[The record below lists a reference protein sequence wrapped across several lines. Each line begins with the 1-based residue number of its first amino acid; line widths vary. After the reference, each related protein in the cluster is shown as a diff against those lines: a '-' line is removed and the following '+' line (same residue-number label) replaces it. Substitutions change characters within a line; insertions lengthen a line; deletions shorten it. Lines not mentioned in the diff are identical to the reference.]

1 MTETVNIL
9 VVDDEK
15 GIREGCRRILS
26 SEGYGV
32 DVAENGKAGLEMVR
46 GKPYDLILVDL
57 MMPVMGGLELMEQ
70 VRQIDPG
77 IILVV
82 ITGFA
87 TVETA
92 VEAMK
97 HGAYDYIP
105 KPFNPDQLLAV
116 LNRGLDKRRL
126 TIEKEK
132 LREERDQ
139 RLLEVASEKSKLHT
153 IVNSMADG
161 ILVINREHQLVLW
174 NPAVLKMLN
183 VTGRVDDSGVGMD
196 FQKAIR
202 QKDLIE
208 VISKAFSPDFSQ
220 YTIISEEVVLSGET
234 PKTLMV
240 NVAGVRDEKG
250 QNLGVVCTF
259 RDISGLKEVEEVKSQ
274 FVRMV
279 AHELRAPL
287 GAIEGYLNAYLTG
300 VAGTD
305 PQFNKQMLERAKL
318 RARSL
323 MDLVNDLLLFAKL
336 ETKKVVRKK
345 ELLDM
350 TEIIGNT
357 IELFKVQGSTK
368 DVSFASDIPEKLPL
382 IEADRAE
389 MEQLLTNL
397 VSNAMK
403 YNVKNGKVI
412 VRAVPDAHY
421 LSISVSDTGIGIEE
435 ECLPCIFDEFYRVQG
450 ESTRYTTGTGLGL
463 SIVKRIVE
471 SHFGRIEV
479 ESKIG
484 KGTTF
489 TVKLPLKQVN
499 GK

>member
-1 MTETVNIL
+1 MAEPVNIL

-26 SEGYGV
+26 SEGFNV
-32 DVAENGKAGLEMVR
+32 DTADNGKLGLE
-46 GKPYDLILVDL
+46 KTKENSYDLILVDL
-57 MMPVMGGLELMEQ
+57 MMPVMGGLEMMEQ
-70 VRQIDPG
+70 VKQIDPS
-77 IILVV
+77 IIFVV

-92 VEAMK
+92 VDAMK

-116 LNRGLDKRRL
+116 INRGLDKRRL

-139 RLLEVASEKSKLHT
+139 KLLEVASEKSKLHT

-161 ILVINREHQLVLW
+161 ILVINRERQLVLW

-183 VTGRVDDSGVGMD
+183 VTGRVDSGVGMD
-196 FQKAIR
+196 YQKAIR
-202 QKDLIE
+202 QKDLVE
-208 VISKAFSPDFSQ
+208 VINKAFSPDFSH
-220 YTIISEEVVLSGET
+220 YTIISEEVVLSGERQR
-234 PKTLMV
+234 TLMV
-240 NVAGVRDEKG
+240 IVAGVRDEKG
-250 QNLGVVCTF
+250 ENLGVVCTF
-259 RDISGLKEVEEVKSQ
+259 RDISSLKEVEEIKSQ

-279 AHELRAPL
+279 AHEIRAPL

-305 PQFNKQMLERAKL
+305 PQFNRQMLERAKL
-318 RARSL
+318 RAHSL

-336 ETKKVVRKK
+336 ESKKVVRKK
-345 ELLDM
+345 EFLDM
-350 TEIIGNT
+350 TEIIENT
-357 IELFKVQGSTK
+357 VELFKVQGSTK
-368 DVSFASDIPEKLPL
+368 DISFMVEIPKKLPR
-382 IEADRAE
+382 IEADRTE

-403 YNVKNGKVI
+403 YNVKNGKVT
-412 VRAVPDAHY
+412 VGAVPDGHY
-421 LSISVSDTGIGIEE
+421 LTMTVSDTGIGIDEKS
-435 ECLPCIFDEFYRVQG
+435 LPCIFDEFYRVQG
-450 ESTRYTTGTGLGL
+450 PNTRYTTGTGLGL

-471 SHFGRIEV
+471 SHFGEISVANEV
-479 ESKIG
+479 E
-484 KGTTF
+484 KGTVF
-489 TVKLPLKQVN
+489 TVRLPLKQVN
-499 GK
+499 EK

>member
-1 MTETVNIL
+1 MAEPINIL

-26 SEGYGV
+26 SEGYTV
-32 DVAENGKAGLEMVR
+32 DTAENGKLGLEKAK
-46 GKPYDLILVDL
+46 GNSYDLILVDL
-57 MMPVMGGLELMEQ
+57 MMPVMGGLEMMEQ

-77 IILVV
+77 IIFVV

-116 LNRGLDKRRL
+116 INRGLDKRRL

-139 RLLEVASEKSKLHT
+139 RLLEVAGEKSKLHT

-161 ILVINREHQLVLW
+161 ILVINRERQLALW
-174 NPAVLKMLN
+174 NPAVLKMFN
-183 VTGRVDDSGVGMD
+183 VTGKVDSGIGMD
-196 FQKAIR
+196 YRKALR
-202 QKDLIE
+202 QKDLVE
-208 VISKAFSPDFSQ
+208 VIDKAFSLDFSQ
-220 YTIISEEVVLSGET
+220 YTIISEEVILSGEA

-240 NVAGVRDEKG
+240 IVAGVRDEKG
-250 QNLGVVCTF
+250 ENLGVVCTF
-259 RDISGLKEVEEVKSQ
+259 RDISSLKEVEEVKSQ

-279 AHELRAPL
+279 AHEIRAPL

-305 PQFNKQMLERAKL
+305 PQFNRQMLERAKL
-318 RARSL
+318 RAQSL

-336 ETKKVVRKK
+336 ESKKVVRKK
-345 ELLDM
+345 EFLDM
-350 TEIIGNT
+350 TEIIEST
-357 IELFKVQGSTK
+357 VDLFKVQGSTK
-368 DVSFASDIPEKLPL
+368 DITFSVDIPKKLPL

-403 YNVKNGKVI
+403 YNVKNGKVM
-412 VRAVPDAHY
+412 VTAVPDGLY
-421 LSISVSDTGIGIEE
+421 LSIKVSDTGIGIDEE
-435 ECLPCIFDEFYRVQG
+435 SLPCVFDEFYRVSG
-450 ESTRYTTGTGLGL
+450 PNTRYTTGTGLGL

-471 SHFGRIEV
+471 SHFGEITV
-479 ESKIG
+479 ESKVE

-489 TVKLPLKQVN
+489 TIRLPLKQVN
-499 GK
+499 EE

>member
-1 MTETVNIL
+1 MAEPANIL
-9 VVDDEK
+9 IVDDEK

-26 SEGYGV
+26 SEGFSV
-32 DVAENGKAGLEMVR
+32 DTAENGKLGLDKAKENS
-46 GKPYDLILVDL
+46 YDLILVDL
-57 MMPVMGGLELMEQ
+57 MMPVMGGLEMMEQ
-70 VRQIDPG
+70 VKQIDPG

-92 VEAMK
+92 VDAMK

-105 KPFNPDQLLAV
+105 KPFNPDQLMAV
-116 LNRGLDKRRL
+116 INRGLDKRRL
-126 TIEKEK
+126 TIETEK

-183 VTGRVDDSGVGMD
+183 VTGRVDSGVGMD
-196 FQKAIR
+196 YQKAIR
-202 QKDLIE
+202 QKDLVE
-208 VISKAFSPDFSQ
+208 VINKAFSPDFSQ

-234 PKTLMV
+234 NKTLMV
-240 NVAGVRDEKG
+240 IVAGVRDEKG
-250 QNLGVVCTF
+250 ENLGVVCTF
-259 RDISGLKEVEEVKSQ
+259 RDISGLKEVEEIKSQ

-279 AHELRAPL
+279 AHEIRAPL

-305 PQFNKQMLERAKL
+305 PQFNRQMLERAKL
-318 RARSL
+318 RAHSL
-323 MDLVNDLLLFAKL
+323 MELVNDLLLFAKL
-336 ETKKVVRKK
+336 ESKKVVRKK
-345 ELLDM
+345 EFLDM
-350 TEIIGNT
+350 TEIIEST
-357 IELFKVQGSTK
+357 VELFKVQGSTK
-368 DVSFASDIPEKLPL
+368 DVTFSVDIPKELPK
-382 IEADRAE
+382 IEADRSE

-403 YNVKNGKVI
+403 YNVKKGQVMVK
-412 VRAVPDAHY
+412 AVPDGHY
-421 LSISVSDTGIGIEE
+421 LSISVSDTGIGIDEE
-435 ECLPCIFDEFYRVQG
+435 SLHCIFDEFYRVSG
-450 ESTRYTTGTGLGL
+450 PNTRYTTGTGLGL

-471 SHFGRIEV
+471 SHFGEITV
-479 ESKIG
+479 ESKVE

-489 TVKLPLKQVN
+489 TVRLPLKQVN
-499 GK
+499 EK

>member
-1 MTETVNIL
+1 MAETVNIL

-26 SEGYGV
+26 AEGYGV
-32 DVAENGKAGLEMVR
+32 DVAENGKAALDMVR
-46 GKPYDLILVDL
+46 EKSYDLMLVDL

-70 VRQIDPG
+70 VKQIDPG
-77 IILVV
+77 IIMVV

-97 HGAYDYIP
+97 HGAYDYLP
-105 KPFNPDQLLAV
+105 KPFTPDQLTAV
-116 LNRGLDKRRL
+116 LNRGLDKRHL
-126 TIEKEK
+126 TLEKEK

-139 RLLEVASEKSKLHT
+139 KLLEVASEKSKLHT

-183 VTGRVDDSGVGMD
+183 VTGNVDGGVGLD
-196 FQKAIR
+196 YKKAIR
-202 QKDLIE
+202 QRDLVE
-208 VISKAFSPDFSQ
+208 VIDKAFSPDSSQ
-220 YTIISEEVVLSGET
+220 YTIVSEEVVLPGEK

-259 RDISGLKEVEEVKSQ
+259 RDISGLKEVEEIKSQ

-305 PQFNKQMLERAKL
+305 PQFNRQMLERAKL
-318 RARSL
+318 RAKAL
-323 MDLVNDLLLFAKL
+323 MELVNDLLLFAKL
-336 ETKKVVRKK
+336 ESKKVVRKK
-345 ELLDM
+345 ELLDIS
-350 TEIIGNT
+350 EIIENT
-357 IELFKVQGSTK
+357 VELFKLQGSTK
-368 DVSFASDIPEKLPL
+368 DLSFAVEIPGKLPL

-389 MEQLLTNL
+389 MEQLVTNL
-397 VSNAMK
+397 VSNAIK
-403 YNVKNGKVI
+403 YNVKKGTVT
-412 VRAVPDAHY
+412 VRAVPDPHY
-421 LSISVSDTGIGIEE
+421 LNISVSDTGIGIAE

-450 ESTRYTTGTGLGL
+450 PDTRYTTGTGLGL

-471 SHFGRIEV
+471 SHFGRIDV
-479 ESKIG
+479 ESKTDH
-484 KGTTF
+484 GTTF
-489 TVKLPLKQVN
+489 TVKLPLKDVE
-499 GK
+499 KK